1 MLVRN
6 APRLFSRGT
15 NEDQVETVIINWNED
30 RVAPEVGKV
39 GVYLS
44 GVIRSGRTR
53 CPLLQYILP
62 PLAEQEKRG
71 KDVSDAK

>member
-1 MLVRN
+1 M
-6 APRLFSRGT
+6 
-15 NEDQVETVIINWNED
+15 ETVIINWNED

-44 GVIRSGRTR
+44 GVIRSGRIQ
-53 CPLLQYILP
+53 CPLLQYIPP
-62 PLAEQEKRG
+62 PLAGQEKRG